1 MKNKYDFFLVEFIYR
16 YLRRLRIRS
25 LLRRKMS
32 SENVKRKPLNEIDR
46 TELIMQTLDRFL
58 ASNMDIIYGKFLKN
72 KILDMS
78 IKNTKLQ
85 NDDGV
90 SETISNVL
98 MIKISD
104 ESYQKFIE
112 YIREMKISYE
122 EIDIYNS
129 SALLL
134 NNINNSLKTVVIE
147 SPE

>member
-1 MKNKYDFFLVEFIYR
+1 
-16 YLRRLRIRS
+16 
-25 LLRRKMS
+25 
-32 SENVKRKPLNEIDR
+32 
-46 TELIMQTLDRFL
+46 
-58 ASNMDIIYGKFLKN
+58 MDIIYGKFLKN

>member
-1 MKNKYDFFLVEFIYR
+1 MNYFFLVEFIYR